1 MLNPHPALAELRH
14 RIRFL
19 ESTDVGEGA
28 VLPFGVDAI
37 DAHLPVRGLQ
47 AGALH
52 EVFGAAGEGFAPEP
66 TLFVAGI
73 LARQRRPVLWCLE
86 KHDLFAPGLA
96 SAGLHPENVIYAEAA
111 RANDVLL
118 LMEEGLRHSSLGGVV
133 GEVGQL
139 SLTAS
144 RRLQLAAERSGVP
157 AFALRRW
164 FSREGKLCEPTAAVT
179 RWRVTPLPS
188 TPLHMP
194 GIGRARWRLDLL
206 RCRGGEPA
214 SWMMEACDAQGRLAV
229 PSYVADRPAAA
240 EGQRLAA

>member
-1 MLNPHPALAELRH
+1 MCC
-14 RIRFL
+14 
-19 ESTDVGEGA
+19 
-28 VLPFGVDAI
+28 VDAI
-37 DAHLPVRGLQ
+37 DTHLPAHGLQ

-52 EVFGAAGEGFAPEP
+52 EAFGAAEEGFAPEP

-73 LARQRRPVLWCLE
+73 LARQRRPVLWCME
-86 KHDLFAPGLA
+86 RRDLFAPGLA
-96 SAGLHPENVIYAEAA
+96 SVGLHPENVIYAKAA

-133 GEVGQL
+133 GEVGRM

-144 RRLQLAAERSGVP
+144 RRLQLAAEKSGVP

-164 FSREGKLCEPTAAVT
+164 FSREGKLCEPTAAAT
-179 RWRVTPLPS
+179 RWQVTALPS
-188 TPLHMP
+188 APLRTP